1 MHLGPVSIDQTIP
14 DVRQRTD
21 KLIDQCDCMQSFIH
35 FVCVGIDL
43 RCEVD
48 AHAQMFCKICQNQ
61 SGLHVLKA
69 EWQHNKIYHQ
79 SVKDQKYYFFPKT
92 DPSGFI
98 AKLAIGML
106 PCIAHIMHF
115 LKLN

>member
-1 MHLGPVSIDQTIP
+1 MLGKEQSQ
-14 DVRQRTD
+14 
-21 KLIDQCDCMQSFIH
+21 LIDQRDCMQSFIH

-69 EWQHNKIYHQ
+69 E
-79 SVKDQKYYFFPKT
+79 
-92 DPSGFI
+92 
-98 AKLAIGML
+98 
-106 PCIAHIMHF
+106 
-115 LKLN
+115 